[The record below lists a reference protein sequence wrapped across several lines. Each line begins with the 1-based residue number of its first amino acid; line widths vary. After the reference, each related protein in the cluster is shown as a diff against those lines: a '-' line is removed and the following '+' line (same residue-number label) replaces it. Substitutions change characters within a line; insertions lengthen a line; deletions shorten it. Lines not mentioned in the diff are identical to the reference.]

1 MPKNKQAVPA
11 PILLE
16 ECKITR
22 GGSETITVGD
32 FEFDEDR
39 LYSRDHIWIK
49 VEDEGGKIAIMG
61 IDGMGYAIAGKIS
74 IIRVKKGGKP
84 TAKGKTFGTMESG
97 KGVVPLKSPLSGV
110 ITDVNPL
117 MEQKKYDAFVEQ
129 PFENWLVKIQY
140 ENPAE
145 LGDLVKGAKE
155 ISKWAKE
162 ELAKMKK

>member
-1 MPKNKQAVPA
+1 MVS
-11 PILLE
+11 I
-16 ECKITR
+16 
-22 GGSETITVGD
+22 GD
-32 FEFDEDR
+32 FDFLEDR
-39 LYSRDHIWIK
+39 VYSRDHIWVK
-49 VEDEGGKIAIMG
+49 VGDKDAKIATMG

-117 MEQKKYDAFVEQ
+117 MDQKKYDAFVEE

-145 LGDLVKGAKE
+145 LADLLKGAGE

>member
-1 MPKNKQAVPA
+1 MVS
-11 PILLE
+11 I
-16 ECKITR
+16 
-22 GGSETITVGD
+22 GD
-32 FEFDEDR
+32 FDFLEDR
-39 LYSRDHIWIK
+39 VYSRDHIWVK
-49 VEDEGGKIAIMG
+49 VEDKDAKTATMG

-117 MEQKKYDAFVEQ
+117 MDQKKYDAFVDE

-140 ENPAE
+140 ENPSE
-145 LGDLVKGAKE
+145 LADMVKGAGE